1 MRQTKEITC
10 ERNQDKT
17 WGVGGGARR
26 LDREKGEKER
36 LVEACGGWG
45 RMVGGGRLF
54 LLCEPG

>member
-17 WGVGGGARR
+17 RGGGGARR
-26 LDREKGEKER
+26 LDREKGEMER

-45 RMVGGGRLF
+45 RMAGGGRLF